1 MPRIRG
7 GSDDHR
13 RCTVTESDA
22 PVAQAIDRAA
32 GSVRE
37 FIQWTYR
44 EEKQYRKWLLRR
56 RRRAR
61 KMRRGWA

>member
-1 MPRIRG
+1 
-7 GSDDHR
+7 
-13 RCTVTESDA
+13 VTEIDA
-22 PVAQAIDRAA
+22 PVAQAMDALDRAA
-32 GSVRE
+32 GCVRE
-37 FIQWTYR
+37 FILWTYR